1 MSTAISLFFVVVT
14 FLAYSQMLDQVSLT
28 LAITNMSLKTYIFP
42 NPLTVRMSSR
52 LSSTIYSSGHP
63 LLIN

>member
-28 LAITNMSLKTYIFP
+28 LATTNMSPKKYIFP
-42 NPLTVRMSSR
+42 KPLTARMSSR
-52 LSSTIYSSGHP
+52 LSSTIYSNGHP

>member
-28 LAITNMSLKTYIFP
+28 LAITNMSPKTYIFT
-42 NPLTVRMSSR
+42 NYLTVRMSSR
-52 LSSTIYSSGHP
+52 LSSTIYSNGYP